1 MRCSPSTRPRA
12 RALNWCGRETEG
24 APTVF
29 SAIDRTVTAA
39 GARELM
45 SRLVSPSS
53 DVELING
60 RLDAVAALIEEW
72 ALRERV
78 RTILKTAPDMSRALS
93 RLKLKRGGPRDLGA
107 IRDGLAVA
115 KDLSALLA
123 GSPAQPAHLADI
135 LSALSLFSED
145 AGAEASL
152 ARTLERALADALPFF
167 TRDGGFIA
175 SGYDAALDELRELQS
190 STKVVLAKLQA
201 DYAAKTGIKS
211 LKIQYNQVFGYFV
224 EVGPASAAALQAEP
238 HAARLPP

>member
-1 MRCSPSTRPRA
+1 MSALLSIDAATRASLELVRPR
-12 RALNWCGRETEG
+12 NEG

-45 SRLVSPSS
+45 SRLVSPST

-60 RLDAVAALIEEW
+60 RLDAVAALIEDW

-123 GSPAQPAHLADI
+123 GSPAQPAHVAEI

-145 AGAEASL
+145 AGAEATL
-152 ARTLERALADALPFF
+152 ACTLERALA
-167 TRDGGFIA
+167 RRA
-175 SGYDAALDELRELQS
+175 SVFHPRRRLHRER
-190 STKVVLAKLQA
+190 VRCRA
-201 DYAAKTGIKS
+201 
-211 LKIQYNQVFGYFV
+211 
-224 EVGPASAAALQAEP
+224 
-238 HAARLPP
+238 